1 MPARWIQCVWI
12 LQLLKNLDT
21 FGCQQHK
28 WRVEVSKCQRER
40 RLQRLWQVMMKEKN
54 TQRNSRL
61 PFFVFKSKYIHILL
75 WIVQFVHLMPGHS
88 HTCLLFH
95 LQLVFLYPADQSRL
109 RHYAQYFW
117 SALFTQNVLVSFSSC
132 LLPELSS
139 RRDPFLLPF
148 FFLFLFF
155 CKMLQLI
162 KTVISESQ

>member
-75 WIVQFVHLMPGHS
+75 WIAQFVHLMPGHS

-95 LQLVFLYPADQSRL
+95 LQLVFYSQQISHVWDIMLNTFGQLYLHKTS
-109 RHYAQYFW
+109 W
-117 SALFTQNVLVSFSSC
+117 SPFPPVSS
-132 LLPELSS
+132 LSS
-139 RRDPFLLPF
+139 APGVTHFYCPF
-148 FFLFLFF
+148 FFFF
-155 CKMLQLI
+155 FFFVKCSSSSRL
-162 KTVISESQ
+162 